1 MKEYVLFFKIHLY
14 VFIFYFTGTVLIFF
28 VISIL
33 MFSIL
38 YQLTYNA
45 SIAVLEN
52 FVNFTEKSWDG
63 IIFK

>member
-28 VISIL
+28 VINIL

-38 YQLTYNA
+38 YQLTYNV